1 MTFARSPARAS
12 RTVNG
17 LLLLCIS
24 AVLYG
29 AFVWQILHHQ
39 PPCPLCL
46 LQRMALILI
55 GAGLLLNLRLGPSP
69 LHYAMAILGALG
81 GLAVSGWQ
89 ILAHSLSG
97 GSAYGELLLGLQVS
111 TWVFAWF
118 VCLLVI
124 SLAMLALD
132 RKWGDNNLKRPLPVW
147 GFIIMGLFMAATLA
161 NTAVISVKCGVGSC
175 AAAPDPQIPRAL
187 PAAGFI

>member
-29 AFVWQILHHQ
+29 AFVWQILHRQ

-81 GLAVSGWQ
+81 GLVVSGWQ
-89 ILAHSLSG
+89 ILAYSLSG
-97 GSAYGELLLGLQVS
+97 GSAYGELLFGLHVS

-118 VCLLVI
+118 ACLLVF
-124 SLAMLALD
+124 SLGMLALD

-147 GFIIMGLFMAATLA
+147 GFIIMGLFMAATLV
-161 NTAVISVKCGVGSC
+161 NTVVISAKCGVGSC
-175 AAAPDPQIPRAL
+175 AEPSVQIPQAL
-187 PAAGFI
+187 QAGFI